1 MNIEDYY
8 KICNICDNILLDK
21 KSTETTTSIPLLHV
35 VRDHPIFLN
44 QYDSFFYK
52 NKSKTKLNYFLLVKS
67 IISLLLSA
75 MKGKFIFNKFWV
87 SSIKLQKSYDYI
99 FISHLLNEEQAGDN
113 RDFYY
118 DYLPRDLSN
127 LGYTVLVVLL
137 NHTTKNNEYLIRKW
151 RRNDVTRLILSKQT
165 GILNEIHYYTK
176 YINEAFR
183 LKKLL
188 RNEND
193 VLKKKIIK
201 LAINQVR
208 PTINNL
214 QFALQFKRIS
224 KSLNPKNAIITY
236 EGHAWER
243 LAFSNLRKYSN
254 TICIAY
260 QHALIFKNQHAIK
273 RNLQDKYNPN
283 LIFTSGI
290 IGKDILLNSKNLQNI
305 NIAVLGS
312 NRAIIKNKNINTI
325 LYNINKKVL
334 VLPEGT
340 VEECLLLF
348 EHSYKCSVALPDVK
362 FIWRLHPI
370 MNFKQLNSKLINFNT
385 LPNNVK
391 LSNATLNEDIN
402 ECNFVLYRGTT
413 SVINCIMNGLR
424 PIYLKDKNNFNID
437 PLHEINDYKF
447 IVYKSEDT
455 INLLNS
461 FTDFNNINLDENN
474 LLINHASKLF
484 SPLNISKLLEY
495 KN

>member
-1 MNIEDYY
+1 MNIDDYY
-8 KICNICDNILLDK
+8 KICKICDNILLDK
-21 KSTETTTSIPLLHV
+21 KSTETTISIPLLHV

-44 QYDSFFYK
+44 QYDSIFIKNIEK
-52 NKSKTKLNYFLLVKS
+52 NKFNYILLVKS
-67 IISLLLSA
+67 IISLLISA
-75 MKGKFIFNKFWV
+75 IKGKFLINKYWV
-87 SSIKLQKSYDYI
+87 SSNKLKKSYDFI
-99 FISHLLNEEQAGDN
+99 FISHLLNEGQAGDN

-137 NHTTKNNEYLIRKW
+137 NHTTKNNENLIRKW
-151 RRNDVTRLILSKQT
+151 RPNDVTRLILSKQT

-176 YINEAFR
+176 YIKEAFR

-193 VLKKKIIK
+193 LLKKKIIK

-254 TICIAY
+254 TKCIAY

-290 IGKDILLNSKNLQNI
+290 IGKDILLNSKNLDNI
-305 NIAVLGS
+305 KTDVLGS
-312 NRAIIKNKNINTI
+312 NRAITKKLKIKNKFNYKNINI
-325 LYNINKKVL
+325 L

-340 VEECLLLF
+340 IEECLILF
-348 EHSYKCSVALPDVK
+348 EHSYKCAETLPDIK

-370 MNFKQLNSKLINFNT
+370 MNFNQLNSKILNFNL
-385 LPNNVK
+385 LPNNIK
-391 LSNATLNEDIN
+391 LSNSTLNEDII
-402 ECNFVLYRGTT
+402 ESNFVLYRGTT
-413 SVINCIMNGLR
+413 AVINCVMNGLR
-424 PIYLKDKNNFNID
+424 PIYLIDNDNFNID
-437 PLHEINDYKF
+437 PLHEINEHKH
-447 IVYKSEDT
+447 IVKNISDT
-455 INLLNS
+455 INILSS
-461 FTDFNNINLDENN
+461 FTNIENLNLDKKS
-474 LLINHASKLF
+474 LLIQHASYLF
-484 SPLNISKLLEY
+484 TPLEIEKLLEY